1 MDILLR
7 VLLLLGGFGIAVA
20 FAGFG
25 LFFLG
30 WVFSQ
35 HGNGW

>member
-1 MDILLR
+1 MDSLLR
-7 VLLLLGGFGIAVA
+7 ALLLLGGFGIAIV

-35 HGNGW
+35 RENGW

>member
-1 MDILLR
+1 MDILIR
-7 VLLLLGGFGIAVA
+7 GLLLVGGLSIALV
-20 FAGFG
+20 FIVCG

-35 HGNGW
+35 RENGW